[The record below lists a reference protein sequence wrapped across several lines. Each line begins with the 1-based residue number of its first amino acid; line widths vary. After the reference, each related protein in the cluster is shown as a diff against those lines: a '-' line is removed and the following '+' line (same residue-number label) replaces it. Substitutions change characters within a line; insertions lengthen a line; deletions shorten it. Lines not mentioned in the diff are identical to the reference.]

1 MLTGSGLGRLMAER
15 FARFGCKLVLWDVN
29 SESNEETAA
38 ELREQNVEVYTY
50 TCDVANSDSVYSLAN
65 KVLCLFSVAL
75 CTVFTGRQHS
85 VLCRALY

>member
-1 MLTGSGLGRLMAER
+1 MAER